1 MRLQNQWGSILLRAV
16 SDGVRASAR
25 RFGGVWRRLLMR
37 REHPLFK
44 RTAATGDSLPPAV
57 RVAIE
62 EQRQRRGEHM
72 SLEGIAALVDE
83 GTVPAGSRLEKHL
96 TQCDQCR
103 REYDAI
109 RQLVTTVATLPVI
122 APPELTMG
130 HGEFTFTFGG
140 GEFERSIPGAPPRAA
155 RFPRPGVLAK
165 DTEERTL
172 VERAK
177 QNDDDACRLLY
188 TEHSGYVFRQI
199 RRLVSDE
206 DLADELSQ
214 DSWRRIFEKLALFDY
229 RSSFRTWAATV
240 ARNVVLNRQRSR
252 PTESLDESVL
262 QSEDNEPDAILI
274 DRLTGAERI
283 ERAVARLPQ
292 IQRAVLLLHDR
303 FSLSHIEIAAAF
315 GIDAGTS
322 RSNLHKARARVRK
335 ELGGVDPRE
344 DA

>member
-1 MRLQNQWGSILLRAV
+1 MRLRNQWGSILLRAV
-16 SDGVRASAR
+16 SDGVQASAR
-25 RFGGVWRRLLMR
+25 RFGAVWRRLLMR
-37 REHPLFK
+37 REHPLLV

-57 RVAIE
+57 RLAID
-62 EQRQRRGEHM
+62 EQRRRRGEHM
-72 SLEGIAALVDE
+72 SLEGIAAIVDE

-103 REYDAI
+103 GEYDAI
-109 RQLVTTVATLPVI
+109 RQLVTTVATLPVT
-122 APPELTMG
+122 APTELTTG
-130 HGEFTFTFGG
+130 FKFTFGEG
-140 GEFERSIPGAPPRAA
+140 KLSLERRIAGAPPKAA
-155 RFPRPGVLAK
+155 RFPRLIAPQEE
-165 DTEERTL
+165 TEERTL
-172 VERAK
+172 LERAK
-177 QNDDDACRLLY
+177 HHDDDACRLLY
-188 TEHSGYVFRQI
+188 TEHSGYVYRQI

-229 RSSFRTWAATV
+229 RSSFRTWAAIV
-240 ARNVVLNRQRSR
+240 ARSVVYNRQRAR
-252 PTESLDESVL
+252 PMEPLDESVL
-262 QSEDNEPDAILI
+262 QSEDDEPDATLI
-274 DRLTGAERI
+274 DGLTVAERI

-303 FSLSHIEIAAAF
+303 FGLSHIEIAAAF

-344 DA
+344 VA

>member
-1 MRLQNQWGSILLRAV
+1 MRLRNHWGSILLRAV
-16 SDGVRASAR
+16 SDGARASAR

-37 REHPLFK
+37 REHPLLE

-62 EQRQRRGEHM
+62 EQRLRRGEHM
-72 SLEGIAALVDE
+72 SLEGIAAIVDE

-96 TQCDQCR
+96 TQCEQCR

-109 RQLVTTVATLPVI
+109 RQLVTTMATLPVT
-122 APPELTMG
+122 APPEPTVTGLG
-130 HGEFTFTFGG
+130 GLNFGG
-140 GEFERSIPGAPPRAA
+140 GEFERSTFDATPRAA
-155 RFPRPGVLAK
+155 RFPRLLEPA

-177 QNDDDACRLLY
+177 QHDDDACRLLY
-188 TEHSGYVFRQI
+188 TEHSGHIFRQI

-229 RSSFRTWAATV
+229 RSSFRTWAVTV
-240 ARNVVLNRQRSR
+240 ARSVVYNRQRSH

-262 QSEDNEPDAILI
+262 HSEDDEPDAILL
-274 DRLTGAERI
+274 DRWTVAERI
-283 ERAVARLPQ
+283 EGAVARLPQ

-303 FSLSHIEIAAAF
+303 FGLSHIEIAAAF

-344 DA
+344 VA